1 MKKLIAL
8 TTLLMLIG
16 LLLGGCDRQPTK
28 KQYHRTTFGPKI
40 KKSEKSRVTANT
52 TVSADGTIQPKPKTA
67 EPLPP
72 VVAIG
77 EAPKKTIVKSSTK
90 KAPFSNGG
98 ALRCSL
104 GNQVFDDVCD
114 YKLFYRDGVTK
125 LFVENIAEKNEVLY
139 RILFFKN
146 NRFSTKTK
154 EKITT
159 ATTED
164 GRHHIVH
171 IGNEYYKVLHRSLVE
186 AYK

>member
-1 MKKLIAL
+1 MKKHIAFI
-8 TTLLMLIG
+8 TLFIFIG

-28 KQYHRTTFGPKI
+28 KQFKRTTFGPKI
-40 KKSEKSRVTANT
+40 KNSERGKV
-52 TVSADGTIQPKPKTA
+52 TVSEDGTIIKKPKTA

-77 EAPKKTIVKSSTK
+77 ETPKKVTVQSSTT

-104 GNQVFDDVCD
+104 GNQEFNDVCD

-125 LFVENIAEKNEVLY
+125 IFIENIAEKDEVLY
-139 RILFFKN
+139 RTLFFKN
-146 NRFSTKTK
+146 NRFTTKTR

-159 ATTED
+159 TTTED
-164 GRHHIVH
+164 GNHHIVH